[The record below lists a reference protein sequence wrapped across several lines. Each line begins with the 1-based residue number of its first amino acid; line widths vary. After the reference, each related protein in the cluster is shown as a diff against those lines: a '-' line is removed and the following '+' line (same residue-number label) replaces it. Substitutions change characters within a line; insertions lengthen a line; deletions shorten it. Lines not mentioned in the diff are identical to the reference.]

1 LTCQLV
7 SRYKTLYS
15 VSIQIKHKLSNMGNI
30 FNSPPPPVPLFIY
43 ECGVVNS
50 KKRKCFRAKVHKLAE
65 KHHARIRPDSGDGIT
80 YDNDNLKVLLVFEDE
95 LVCEHFQS
103 AVREIPLHYRKR
115 GRDLPEDDL
124 AIRDSVT
131 EVSVSEFLISNLKR
145 VFYND
150 YQPITDDHDPNRS
163 DDHDPNRSDD
173 HDPNR
178 STPSDAA
185 SDFTDSSYVSA
196 VFMSDEVRLR
206 LVDLET
212 SMFMFRKKPEKCHL
226 KSPTKYPDLKNDPNN
241 IVYLSRQLHEYF
253 DGISQQTGVPAFT
266 LNYVR
271 HDPQVVTRVCDD
283 NNTLHVY
290 ETTVSVVFRTELD
303 KTCLS
308 PYFKDHRD
316 VTVMHIEFCLYFEDP
331 VAFEEYATF
340 KALDTGRKWASLA
353 GTDGVF
359 DD

>member
-1 LTCQLV
+1 MF
-7 SRYKTLYS
+7 K
-15 VSIQIKHKLSNMGNI
+15 
-30 FNSPPPPVPLFIY
+30 
-43 ECGVVNS
+43 
-50 KKRKCFRAKVHKLAE
+50 
-65 KHHARIRPDSGDGIT
+65 
-80 YDNDNLKVLLVFEDE
+80 E
-95 LVCEHFQS
+95 LILCDDFQS

-124 AIRDSVT
+124 AIHDSVT
-131 EVSVSEFLISNLKR
+131 EVSVSKFLISSLKR

-150 YQPITDDHDPNRS
+150 YQPIADDPNRS
-163 DDHDPNRSDD
+163 APC
-173 HDPNR
+173 
-178 STPSDAA
+178 DAA

-206 LVDLET
+206 LIDSET
-212 SMFMFRKKPEKCHL
+212 STFMFRKKPEKCHL
-226 KSPTKYPDLKNDPNN
+226 KSQTKYPDLKNDPNN

-271 HDPQVVTRVCDD
+271 HDPQVVTRVCDG

-290 ETTVSVVFRTELD
+290 ETTVSVVFRTEQD
-303 KTCLS
+303 KAILS

-316 VTVMHIEFCLYFEDP
+316 VTVMRIEFCLYFEDP
-331 VAFEEYATF
+331 EAFEEYATF
-340 KALDTGRKWASLA
+340 KAEETGRKWASLA
-353 GTDGVF
+353 GPDGVF